1 MAQQPQ
7 PWRDRTLEVTPQDP
21 WASPP
26 VPVPGSPAAPG
37 SAAPGAPP
45 AAAAPTAF
53 DQPAVPGPPP
63 APQPSHSFS
72 RGVAHVKP
80 AAPRTEPFAAAHEP
94 TGTGWPGEQPPRQR
108 RPVGW
113 HLQQLRRGGE
123 WTSAAGLFLFVCW
136 GVWAISSAGSMTTAV
151 LVLAVTLL
159 VALGVF
165 ALSRLLGRVVLE
177 KQLGRV
183 RRTARGSHLV
193 VTAFLVGVGVAHL
206 RQVVWVR
213 DAWTWLT
220 GLASGR

>member
-1 MAQQPQ
+1 MAQQPP

-21 WASPP
+21 WANPP
-26 VPVPGSPAAPG
+26 APVPGHPAVPG
-37 SAAPGAPP
+37 PAVPGAPG
-45 AAAAPTAF
+45 APTAF
-53 DQPAVPGPPP
+53 DQPAVPGPPR

-80 AAPRTEPFAAAHEP
+80 AAPRTQAFTAAHEP
-94 TGTGWPGEQPPRQR
+94 TGTGWPGEQPPQQR

-136 GVWAISSAGSMTTAV
+136 GLWAISSTGSIATDV
-151 LVLAVTLL
+151 LVLAVTVL

-193 VTAFLVGVGVAHL
+193 VAAFLVGVAVAHL
-206 RQVVWVR
+206 RQITWVM

-220 GLASGR
+220 GLA